1 MSDPSWT
8 IAPKALANV
17 DASVAVLA
25 EAAAEGGRI
34 ATEWPFDVAHRA
46 KSLRAALL
54 AGNIEGWVAYAGT
67 TVVADLTIFNP
78 AEPEPLEVIEPAQP
92 LALIRAELAVEARGR
107 LERHDPLELPQVLPD
122 FFEGGIDLDFWLG
135 GQERIEHACL
145 RRAEAKAAVSRCR
158 QVSEHTVLLE
168 PLFGEHSHRAVSQLD
183 HRLTALGGR

>member
-78 AEPEPLEVIEPAQP
+78 AEPEPLFGMVVARAHRRHGIGRALIEAAVAWARTQGKSALRLRVFPDNEPARALYRATQFVEVALQP
-92 LALIRAELAVEARGR
+92 GAVARSDGSTADAI
-107 LERHDPLELPQVLPD
+107 LM
-122 FFEGGIDLDFWLG
+122 
-135 GQERIEHACL
+135 
-145 RRAEAKAAVSRCR
+145 RRA
-158 QVSEHTVLLE
+158 
-168 PLFGEHSHRAVSQLD
+168 
-183 HRLTALGGR
+183 LTDR